1 MMTKQNHYKSV
12 REIIL
17 LSMILAPLIPFII
30 VFGIGYYYFTT
41 SLQTSTVASLKRIVE
56 DHRQMIDSFL
66 AERKSDLDFVIHAY
80 NFEDLIH
87 PEKLNEVFELMQKM
101 SNVYIDLGVFDEA
114 GVHVAY
120 HGPYK
125 LKSQNYKDT
134 DWFKKVMEK
143 GYYLSDIFLGFRQVP
158 HFVIAVAREENGR
171 KWVIRATI
179 DSFVFNDLVKKVR
192 IGKTGEAYILNTDG
206 VLQTD
211 RRSGGNLMA
220 KPSESLSIPE
230 SKLDVQTFNQKN
242 ERGET
247 FFYATTWL
255 KNKDWLLVVRLE
267 EVDAFSYLHTAFYL
281 IIMTVI
287 IGGMAVIILA
297 VYLTNHILRHLT
309 ETDAEKEQLNQQ
321 LIRASRLAEL
331 GEMAAGFAHEINNPL
346 QIIRTEQSL
355 IEMIFSEMKDNGE
368 FKPSESLAELQD
380 SMDQIKLQIER
391 CAGITQAILKFGR
404 QSEPV
409 FKHIDLRRFIPE
421 IIRMIEKK
429 ASVQGIDI
437 IRELEEETPPIHG
450 YPGQLQQVALNLLN
464 NAMDAIVEKHGSQ
477 GGKLH
482 IITGLDA
489 EKRFAVIMV
498 RDNGTG
504 ISPDN
509 LKKIFS
515 PFFTT
520 KPVGRG
526 TGLGL
531 SVCYGI
537 INHMGGTMQV
547 NSQEGMGTTF
557 TIRLPMAI

>member
-1 MMTKQNHYKSV
+1 M
-12 REIIL
+12 
-17 LSMILAPLIPFII
+17 
-30 VFGIGYYYFTT
+30 
-41 SLQTSTVASLKRIVE
+41 
-56 DHRQMIDSFL
+56 
-66 AERKSDLDFVIHAY
+66 
-80 NFEDLIH
+80 
-87 PEKLNEVFELMQKM
+87 
-101 SNVYIDLGVFDEA
+101 
-114 GVHVAY
+114 
-120 HGPYK
+120 
-125 LKSQNYKDT
+125 
-134 DWFKKVMEK
+134 
-143 GYYLSDIFLGFRQVP
+143 
-158 HFVIAVAREENGR
+158 
-171 KWVIRATI
+171 IRATI

-498 RDNGTG
+498 RDNGAG

>member
-1 MMTKQNHYKSV
+1 
-12 REIIL
+12 
-17 LSMILAPLIPFII
+17 MILAPLIPFII
-30 VFGIGYYYFTT
+30 IFGIGYYYFTT
-41 SLQTSTVASLKRIVE
+41 SLETGTVASLKRIVE
-56 DHRQMIDSFL
+56 DHRQMIDFFL
-66 AERKSDLDFVIHAY
+66 TERKSDLDFVIHAY
-80 NFEDLIH
+80 KFEDLSH
-87 PEKLNEVFELMQKM
+87 TDKLNEVFDFLQKK
-101 SNVYIDLGVFDEA
+101 SNAFVDLGVFDEE
-114 GVHVAY
+114 GNHVAY

-125 LKSQNYKDT
+125 LRSKVYKDA
-134 DWFKKVMEK
+134 DWFKNVMQK
-143 GYYLSDIFLGFRQVP
+143 GFYISDIFLGFRQVP
-158 HFVIAVAREENGR
+158 HFVIAVEREENGK

-192 IGKTGEAYILNTDG
+192 IGKTGEAYILNTEG

-220 KPSESLSIPE
+220 KPSENLSIPE
-230 SKLDVQTFNQKN
+230 SKLDIQTFTQKN
-242 ERGET
+242 ERSET

-287 IGGMAVIILA
+287 IGGMAIIVLA

-409 FKHIDLRRFIPE
+409 FKHVDLRRFIPE

-429 ASVQGIDI
+429 ASVQGIEI
-437 IRELEEETPPIHG
+437 EQELEGDTPSVHG
-450 YPGQLQQVALNLLN
+450 DAGQLQQVMLNLLN
-464 NAMDAIVEKHGSQ
+464 NAMDAITEKHGSQ
-477 GGKLH
+477 GGRLL
-482 IITGLDA
+482 IITGRD
-489 EKRFAVIMV
+489 EEDRFAVIMV
-498 RDNGTG
+498 QDNGSG
-504 ISPDN
+504 ITPDN

-557 TIRLPMAI
+557 TIRLPIAI

>member
-1 MMTKQNHYKSV
+1 MTKQNHYKSV

-30 VFGIGYYYFTT
+30 IFGIGYYYFTT
-41 SLQTSTVASLKRIVE
+41 SLETGTVASLKRIVE
-56 DHRQMIDSFL
+56 DHRQMIDFFL
-66 AERKSDLDFVIHAY
+66 TERKSDLDFVIHAY
-80 NFEDLIH
+80 KFEDLSH
-87 PEKLNEVFELMQKM
+87 TDKLNEVFDFLQKK
-101 SNVYIDLGVFDEA
+101 SNAFVDLGVFDEE
-114 GVHVAY
+114 GNHVAY

-125 LKSQNYKDT
+125 LRSKVYKDA
-134 DWFKKVMEK
+134 DWFKNVMQK
-143 GYYLSDIFLGFRQVP
+143 GFYISDIFLGFRQVP
-158 HFVIAVAREENGR
+158 HFVIAVEREENGK

-192 IGKTGEAYILNTDG
+192 IGKTGEAYILNTEG

-220 KPSESLSIPE
+220 KPSENLSIPE
-230 SKLDVQTFNQKN
+230 SKLDIQTFTQKN
-242 ERGET
+242 ERSET

-287 IGGMAVIILA
+287 IGGMAIIVLA

-409 FKHIDLRRFIPE
+409 FKHVDLRRFIPE

-429 ASVQGIDI
+429 ASVQGIEI
-437 IRELEEETPPIHG
+437 EQELEGDTPSVHG
-450 YPGQLQQVALNLLN
+450 DAGQLQQVMLNLLN
-464 NAMDAIVEKHGSQ
+464 NAMDAITEKHGSQ
-477 GGKLH
+477 GGRLL
-482 IITGLDA
+482 IITGRD
-489 EKRFAVIMV
+489 EEDRFAVIMV
-498 RDNGTG
+498 QDNGSG
-504 ISPDN
+504 ITPDN

-547 NSQEGMGTTF
+547 
-557 TIRLPMAI
+557 